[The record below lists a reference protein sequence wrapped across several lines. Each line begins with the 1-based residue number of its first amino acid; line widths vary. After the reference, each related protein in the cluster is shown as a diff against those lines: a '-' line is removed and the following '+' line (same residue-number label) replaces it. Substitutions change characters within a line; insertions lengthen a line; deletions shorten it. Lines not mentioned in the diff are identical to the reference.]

1 MEGGEKRGGRGR
13 EGVEGEEVGGRRG
26 KVGVEGPFHGS

>member
-1 MEGGEKRGGRGR
+1 VEGGEKRGGRGR